1 MESWKDFR
9 DRCEIESA
17 AKQEIIRELF
27 DWVDDKKRN
36 IVKHEPPDKISYGEL
51 KMLDEFVEKL
61 NAL

>member
-9 DRCEIESA
+9 TECEIKSV

-61 NAL
+61 KTL

>member
-9 DRCEIESA
+9 AKCEIESV

-27 DWVDDKKRN
+27 DWVDNKKRN

-51 KMLDEFVEKL
+51 KMLDELVEKL
-61 NAL
+61 NTL

>member
-9 DRCEIESA
+9 AKCEIESA
-17 AKQEIIRELF
+17 TKQKIIRELF

-61 NAL
+61 KTL